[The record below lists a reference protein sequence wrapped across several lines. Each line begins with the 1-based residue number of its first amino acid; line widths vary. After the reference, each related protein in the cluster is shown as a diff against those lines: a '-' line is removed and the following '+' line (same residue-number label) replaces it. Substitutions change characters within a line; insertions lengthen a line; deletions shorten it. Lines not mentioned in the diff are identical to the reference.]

1 MHRVG
6 QTFADARA
14 EAGLTQ
20 TQLAELSGVHQSC
33 LSRLEQGNGN
43 ATISTLETV
52 AAEKPVRSAISFIVA
67 ILNPSLHDT
76 FQYFSNRISY
86 VSAFH
91 GYLTILPPTTQ
102 RIVTTL

>member
-20 TQLAELSGVHQSC
+20 AQLAELSGVHQSC

-52 AAEKPVRSAISFIVA
+52 AAAMGCKIEIRLSRPSASES
-67 ILNPSLHDT
+67 P
-76 FQYFSNRISY
+76 RR
-86 VSAFH
+86 
-91 GYLTILPPTTQ
+91 PPRQ
-102 RIVTTL
+102 VPR

>member
-52 AAEKPVRSAISFIVA
+52 AAAMDCKIEIRLSRPSVRVRE
-67 ILNPSLHDT
+67 PS
-76 FQYFSNRISY
+76 
-86 VSAFH
+86 
-91 GYLTILPPTTQ
+91 PPATPGAPFAA
-102 RIVTTL
+102 

>member
-33 LSRLEQGNGN
+33 LSRLEQGN

-52 AAEKPVRSAISFIVA
+52 AAAMGCKIEIRLLRPSVRVRE
-67 ILNPSLHDT
+67 PS
-76 FQYFSNRISY
+76 
-86 VSAFH
+86 
-91 GYLTILPPTTQ
+91 PPATPGAPFAA
-102 RIVTTL
+102 